1 VEQPGTSPGY
11 SVSANN
17 NVINIKIFSVMTN
30 LGILTREQAPAAA
43 QPTYDG
49 LQKMV
54 GFMPNLYATF
64 AHSARALNGSIAW
77 AETLR
82 KGELNGQEA
91 EAIFLAASEA
101 NNCFYCVSAHTQ
113 MGLGFGLTEAQ
124 TQELRQQTSTD
135 PKLNAVATLARDVV
149 ESRGFPAQ
157 ANIDAFFAQGYSKAA
172 LVELIGFVA
181 LNTFNNY
188 VEHLDGTPIDW
199 PLAQRL
205 PASEVNA

>member
-1 VEQPGTSPGY
+1 MAT
-11 SVSANN
+11 
-17 NVINIKIFSVMTN
+17 

-82 KGELNGQEA
+82 KGELTGQEA

-113 MGLGFGLTEAQ
+113 MGLSFGLTEEQ
-124 TQELRQQTSTD
+124 TLALRQQTSTD

-149 ESRGFPAQ
+149 ESRGYPAQ
-157 ANIDAFFAQGYSKAA
+157 ANIEAFFAQGYSKAA

-205 PASEVNA
+205 PVGAEG

>member
-1 VEQPGTSPGY
+1 MPT
-11 SVSANN
+11 
-17 NVINIKIFSVMTN
+17 
-30 LGILTREQAPAAA
+30 LGVLPREQAPAAA

-82 KGELNGQEA
+82 KGELNGQEV

-101 NNCFYCVSAHTQ
+101 NHCFYCISAHTQ
-113 MGLGFGLTEAQ
+113 MGLSFGLTEEQ
-124 TQELRQQTSTD
+124 TLALRQQTSTD
-135 PKLNAVATLARDVV
+135 PKLNAVATLTRDVV
-149 ESRGFPAQ
+149 ESRGFPTP
-157 ANIDAFFAQGYSKAA
+157 ANLAAFFAQGYSKAA
-172 LVELIGFVA
+172 LVELLGFVA

-205 PASEVNA
+205 PVAAATA

>member
-1 VEQPGTSPGY
+1 
-11 SVSANN
+11 
-17 NVINIKIFSVMTN
+17 MTT
-30 LGILTREQAPAAA
+30 LGVLTREQAPAAA

-49 LQKMV
+49 LQKIV

-64 AHSARALNGSIAW
+64 AHSAQALNGSIAW

-113 MGLGFGLTEAQ
+113 MGLSFGLAEAQ
-124 TQELRQQTSTD
+124 TLELRQQTSND
-135 PKLNAVATLARDVV
+135 PKLNAVA
-149 ESRGFPAQ
+149 SRGFPTQ
-157 ANIDAFFAQGYSKAA
+157 ANLDAFFAQGYSKAA

-205 PASEVNA
+205 PAAEVA